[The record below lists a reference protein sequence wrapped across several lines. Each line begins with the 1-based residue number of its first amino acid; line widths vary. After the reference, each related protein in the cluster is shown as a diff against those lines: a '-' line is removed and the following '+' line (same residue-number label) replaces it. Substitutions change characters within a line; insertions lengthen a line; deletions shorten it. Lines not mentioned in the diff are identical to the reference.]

1 MEQGIG
7 RQLFVRS
14 QTGYRLTADGQALF
28 EQLQAMDAVV
38 RKVDGW
44 RQEAHGASVVRLM
57 AGTWVTWLVCE
68 NIQAIW
74 SERDGFRLD
83 MSVSERR
90 ATLAHRQSDVGV
102 RAVVPDEPHLTS
114 RHTGE
119 VAYAAYRQRNA
130 QPGLASAWIAV
141 SEEDAISPYLRFPH
155 EQAAAPVAVIVS
167 RPRSLLDLA
176 RAGAGQAGAAVFRR
190 RSRSGPGAGRRGT
203 ETAAPRPM
211 DRHQQ
216 RGPTPPRNPHG
227 VRAAVPAGQKPC
239 RSVCRQAAK
248 PQSLVFSLWRF
259 GGTQHPGGILSRRD
273 VCGQGVM
280 PQPRP
285 CVTITGISRSPQ
297 FAFAAMMAGRAD
309 KLDGNAS
316 IHGLHDGLVEPV
328 QVVRDHAGSWP
339 AVPVSWPRTVP
350 PPVP

>member
-1 MEQGIG
+1 MMKDISWDAYQIFLAVARHGGLTGAAQVNGLSPATVGRRVLDLEQGIG

-114 RHTGE
+114 HHTGE

-176 RAGAGQAGAAVFRR
+176 RAGAGQAVLPCFVGDLDPGLERAGEELKQLRHGQWIVTNSEDRHRREIRTVSERLFRLVKSHADLFAGKR
-190 RSRSGPGAGRRGT
+190 PSRS
-203 ETAAPRPM
+203 
-211 DRHQQ
+211 
-216 RGPTPPRNPHG
+216 
-227 VRAAVPAGQKPC
+227 
-239 RSVCRQAAK
+239 
-248 PQSLVFSLWRF
+248 L
-259 GGTQHPGGILSRRD
+259 
-273 VCGQGVM
+273 
-280 PQPRP
+280 
-285 CVTITGISRSPQ
+285 
-297 FAFAAMMAGRAD
+297 
-309 KLDGNAS
+309 
-316 IHGLHDGLVEPV
+316 
-328 QVVRDHAGSWP
+328 
-339 AVPVSWPRTVP
+339 
-350 PPVP
+350 